1 MLAKAKMNLVLS
13 HPFFAKDALRFPY
26 IEDKKVG
33 TMSINGKVIRY
44 NPDFVNSLTVRRC
57 AGLLAHEILHY
68 LLLHHV
74 RGIGKDSDYWN
85 KACDYVVNSI
95 LRKEDFELPEGY
107 LYEPQFEGMDADQVY
122 KIIHK
127 EPQQNNEQSQQNSR
141 PENGNSGDSNDNDSD
156 NSDNSDDQDQ
166 NQNDNEQNN
175 SGDDDKNG
183 DDEQNNSD
191 NSNGDSEEEE
201 EQDNSAPQNW
211 GKVKMVDED
220 EASEAE
226 AEAKEAAAEAMTIG
240 KQAGDLPGFVEQ
252 MVKDLLEPKK
262 NWRELL
268 QKFMAEIAHNDY
280 SWSKPSRRYL
290 PMGLYLPSLESLEIG
305 KVVFAIDTSISIDT
319 EKLDQFVAEV
329 KEAMKIFNFP
339 VTVIHCDYKVQKVEE
354 LEDDMDIVPVGRGGT
369 RFSPVFEYVNENLQE
384 TKALIYF
391 TDGECWETLEEPEYE
406 TLWVISGTRKFNE
419 QFGEVV
425 YF

>member
-1 MLAKAKMNLVLS
+1 
-13 HPFFAKDALRFPY
+13 
-26 IEDKKVG
+26 
-33 TMSINGKVIRY
+33 
-44 NPDFVNSLTVRRC
+44 
-57 AGLLAHEILHY
+57 
-68 LLLHHV
+68 LLHHV
-74 RGIGKDSDYWN
+74 RGIDKNSDEWN

-156 NSDNSDDQDQ
+156 NSDNSDDEDQ

-201 EQDNSAPQNW
+201 QDNSAPQNW
-211 GKVKMVDED
+211 GKVEMVDED